1 MRARQVAAARAV
13 WGGMLLAASRSVLR
27 ERRELAAVGTALGAR
42 HLAQAAVTLR
52 SPHGFVARWAWTA
65 DAAHS
70 VSMLALAGLAPRW
83 RRLALTSAAGAATW
97 AYAARKAR

>member
-1 MRARQVAAARAV
+1 VRARQVAAARAV
-13 WGGMLLAASRSVLR
+13 WGGVLLAASRSVFR
-27 ERRELAAVGTALGAR
+27 ERRELAPVTSALGAR

-83 RRLALTSAAGAATW
+83 RRLALASAAGAATW
-97 AYAARKAR
+97 AYAAREAR

>member
-1 MRARQVAAARAV
+1 VRARQVAAARAV
-13 WGGMLLAASRSVLR
+13 WGGVLLAASRSVFR
-27 ERRELAAVGTALGAR
+27 ERRELATVTSALGAR

-52 SPHGFVARWAWTA
+52 SAHGFVARWAWTA

-83 RRLALTSAAGAATW
+83 RRLALASAAGAATW
-97 AYAARKAR
+97 ACAARKAR

>member
-13 WGGMLLAASRSVLR
+13 WGGVLLAASRSVFR

-70 VSMLALAGLAPRW
+70 VSMLGLAGRSPRW